1 MTVDMKDMDPD
12 HLKIIERI
20 GKPVEIFRA
29 ASAECNA
36 EFVGRWS
43 VGSVAGMYRQSK
55 GKE

>member
-29 ASAECNA
+29 ASAECWLGGWDVPA
-36 EFVGRWS
+36 EQR
-43 VGSVAGMYRQSK
+43 
-55 GKE
+55 